1 MGQSKKTGK
10 AGLLSS
16 ASLATLGVV
25 VAAAALTPNLARA
38 AEGEAAGEVSEVIVS
53 TTRVNREGYV
63 APTPVTTISRDV
75 LDNQAMVLL
84 SDVVFT
90 LPAVR
95 PSSNGT
101 GTSQAAGNYANLR
114 GFGATRTLTLVD
126 GKRFVPS
133 NGAENSGGSSIDLNM
148 IPSALIDRIEV
159 VTGGASAAW
168 GSDAIGGVLNLVMK
182 RSLIGVQGRVQYDQ
196 SERGDAKIFS
206 MDLAAG
212 NSFQSGRGQFMVA
225 GEYSKSWDMPRYYDR
240 EFSARQ
246 CGNTPQTIGGV
257 AYAAVLTCGL
267 TLNSYTDGGVITNN
281 QGNTLPANNP
291 LYGRQFLSSTS
302 SSPFNYGQIV
312 TNQISIGGYGGW
324 KDGGKPVAPV
334 ERKSIYARV
343 LYDFTPDLTATFE
356 ASFAESGTNTTLFEK
371 GIPGQADRVI
381 EIFSG
386 NPYIPA
392 DIQAIMTARNLTNFF
407 MSRLAPE
414 LDYGRTSSVN
424 RVARLSASLEGR
436 LGGSWSWDAYI
447 TAGHDWYDTKFSNNI
462 ITSNFNAAIDVVI
475 NPRTGQPDCRQN
487 VTGPSAPGTPA
498 YGAMAFC
505 VPANPFGPGSLASAK
520 DYIQGTLNQ
529 FSDYEQYAAGATV
542 RGEPFSS
549 WAGPVST
556 AVGVDFRREWVG
568 QIVHPYADFVNPPV
582 FASGGF
588 QASNPKSFRGGYDV
602 TEGFGEMVFPLL
614 KDQSFAKSLDLN
626 GAARVTNYTTSGTV
640 TTWKVGATYEPV
652 DGVMFRAAR
661 SRDIRAA
668 GLFESYGAN
677 TTYGTAIARRPD
689 GSELGQIQV
698 VSPGRNNPDLEP
710 EKADTTTLGVTF
722 RNFGIPRLYLAVDY
736 YNIQLKDT
744 IGKLGSQAII
754 DRCFGAGTAAGQ
766 PRDPAMCALVSAD
779 QATVVNPFLNLGTLD
794 NEGMEFDL
802 GYTHPADAFFSGAS
816 GDFSTRVLVSNTW
829 HRLTSNTGL
838 NPEETAGDVGGGP
851 HWKANVNLAYR
862 NDTWGLSLQA
872 EYLGKMTRWA
882 AAPPNTFVDPILPA
896 VVYLDLG
903 GRYNIMKGSNKV
915 ELYFSVKNLLD
926 KQPPWVSGSGTGSR
940 NSPNG
945 RGGGQGWTNVTYYD
959 FIGRSFAVG
968 ARVAF

>member
-1 MGQSKKTGK
+1 MRQTGKTGK
-10 AGLLSS
+10 VGLLSS
-16 ASLATLGVV
+16 ASLATLGLV
-25 VAAAALTPNLARA
+25 VATAALTPNLAHA
-38 AEGEAAGEVSEVIVS
+38 AEGEAAGDVSEVVVS

-63 APTPVTTISRDV
+63 APTPVTTISRET
-75 LDNQAMVLL
+75 LENQTMVLL
-84 SDVVFT
+84 SDVIFT
-90 LPAVR
+90 LPAIR

-148 IPSALIDRIEV
+148 IPSALIERIEV

-168 GSDAIGGVLNLVMK
+168 GSDAIGGVLNLVMR
-182 RSLIGVQGRVQYDQ
+182 RSLIGVEGRVQYDQ
-196 SERGDAKIFS
+196 SERGDAKTFS

-225 GEYSKSWDMPRYYDR
+225 GEYSKSFDMPRYSDR
-240 EFSARQ
+240 EFSDRQ

-267 TLNSYTDGGVITNN
+267 TLNSYTNGGVITNN
-281 QGNTLPANNP
+281 SGNTLPASNP

-312 TNQISIGGYGGW
+312 TNQISIGGDGGW

-343 LYDFTPDLTATFE
+343 LYDVTPDVTATFE
-356 ASFAESGTNTTLFEK
+356 ASFAESGTRTTLFEK
-371 GIPGQADRVI
+371 GIPGSADI
-381 EIFSG
+381 PIQILAG

-392 DIQAIMTARNLTNFF
+392 DIRAIMTANNITTFY

-414 LDYGRTSSVN
+414 LGYGRTASIN
-424 RVARLSASLEGR
+424 RVARLSAALEGR
-436 LGGSWSWDAYI
+436 LGGSWSWDAYV
-447 TAGHDWYDTKFSNNI
+447 TAGHDWYDTKFSDNV
-462 ITSNFNAAIDVVI
+462 ITSNFNAAIDVVT

-487 VTGPSAPGTPA
+487 VTGPSAPGTAA

-505 VPANPFGPGSLASAK
+505 VPANPFGPGSLASARN
-520 DYIQGTLNQ
+520 YIQGTLNQ
-529 FSDYEQYAAGATV
+529 FSDYEQYAAGVTIQ
-542 RGEPFSS
+542 GEPFST

-556 AVGVDFRREWVG
+556 AVGADFRREWVG

-602 TEGFGEMVFPLL
+602 TEGFGEVVIPLL

-626 GAARVTNYTTSGTV
+626 GAGRVTHYTTSGTV
-640 TTWKVGATYEPV
+640 ATWKVGATYEPI

-661 SRDIRAA
+661 SKDIRAA

-677 TTYGTAIARRPD
+677 TTYGTANARGPGGVD
-689 GSELGQIQV
+689 LGQVSI
-698 VSPGRNNPDLEP
+698 VSPGRNNPNLEP
-710 EKADTTTLGVTF
+710 EQAFTTTAGVTF
-722 RNFGIPRLYLAVDY
+722 RNLPVPRLYLAIDY
-736 YNIQLKDT
+736 YNVQLEDV
-744 IGKLGSQAII
+744 IGKLGAQAII
-754 DRCFGAGTAAGQ
+754 DRCFGGGTAAGQ
-766 PRDPAMCALVSAD
+766 TPDPTMCALVSAD
-779 QATVVNPFLNLGTLD
+779 QRTVINPFLNLGTLA
-794 NEGMEFDL
+794 NEGLEFDL
-802 GYTHPADAFFSGAS
+802 GYTHPVDAFFPGAS
-816 GDFSTRVLVSNTW
+816 GDLSARVLVAHTM

-851 HWKANVNLAYR
+851 KWKANVNLAYR

-882 AAPPNTFVDPILPA
+882 AAPANSFVDPILPA

-903 GRYNIMKGSNKV
+903 GRYNLGKGSDKI

-959 FIGRSFAVG
+959 FIGRSFSVG
-968 ARVAF
+968 ARVSF